1 LQELKLK
8 KNKMKLLEKILVP
21 VDVNSVSDEQ
31 INATIKLANAYKSEI
46 ILMYVAPDYEL
57 KDEIKDIVIKS
68 VTESLNEIK
77 KILISNKVKVKE
89 PIIVSGNIVDT
100 IVQKANLEKVN
111 LVLIGANRKK
121 KRAKFK
127 LGITAEQIIRISDVP
142 IWLVNAEQKPLF
154 KNILCPVDFSEP
166 SKRALNNAIL
176 LARKFKSTLCILTV
190 YEPLVYVSHRI
201 NVDLEAENATR
212 LRRAKN
218 EMKTF
223 IQEFDLDGVDYKIEV
238 RSGNVD
244 DKILNTIKKQQ
255 IDLLI
260 MGTNGRSGLSR
271 FFMGSVTEKV
281 IREMPCSFI
290 TLKKI
295 DIIQLKLDNE
305 IKEIE
310 VHFKNGEELI
320 RNAFYEEAIEQFLMC
335 LQVNDMHIPSM
346 NKLAELY
353 NKSGDKNKSLYY
365 QNMVKKILTKL
376 WDRKIEE
383 EIRRHY
389 RF

>member
-1 LQELKLK
+1 
-8 KNKMKLLEKILVP
+8 MKLLEKILVP

>member
-1 LQELKLK
+1 
-8 KNKMKLLEKILVP
+8 
-21 VDVNSVSDEQ
+21 
-31 INATIKLANAYKSEI
+31 
-46 ILMYVAPDYEL
+46 MYVAPDYEL